1 METPVTQTTLYALVK
16 HAMLRTDPPIFDGGK
31 RGAGPIKGILYLVF
45 VISFIIGGIV
55 LFRDMQLSNRVTETA
70 RGVVAISSETR
81 ALHQNA
87 RGFGTDPLTAMLISS
102 SAVPSIMMSPN
113 STGMRHPWGGD
124 VLVTGADQ
132 AFRIELVR
140 IPHEVCARLSAVDAR
155 GQGVAGNG
163 IISVE
168 FANSTGT
175 DGVVTGEVTLL
186 AASAGCG
193 DRGDVDVTFTYDR

>member
-1 METPVTQTTLYALVK
+1 M
-16 HAMLRTDPPIFDGGK
+16 
-31 RGAGPIKGILYLVF
+31 
-45 VISFIIGGIV
+45 
-55 LFRDMQLSNRVTETA
+55 
-70 RGVVAISSETR
+70 
-81 ALHQNA
+81 
-87 RGFGTDPLTAMLISS
+87 
-102 SAVPSIMMSPN
+102 
-113 STGMRHPWGGD
+113 
-124 VLVTGADQ
+124 TGADQ

-155 GQGVAGNG
+155 GQGVARNG

-193 DRGDVDVTFTYDR
+193 NRGDVDVTFTYDR